1 MSEIEYRLC
10 RNCCLTFGG
19 YKAGSLFACCDSRR
33 DHTLR
38 CLNEFVK
45 KGIGCKEIVCG
56 QRKLLYVYDRLSL
69 ADMLFDKEVKAFL
82 EALGYEYSTVEKA
95 IEQLKARF
103 EIGRSF
109 PHEVGVFLGYALEDV
124 KGFMQDPAGGK
135 LIKGYW
141 KVYVDAEEKGRIFD
155 RYRKYCENACEKLKS
170 GQPLLSIF

>member
-1 MSEIEYRLC
+1 
-10 RNCCLTFGG
+10 
-19 YKAGSLFACCDSRR
+19 
-33 DHTLR
+33 
-38 CLNEFVK
+38 
-45 KGIGCKEIVCG
+45 
-56 QRKLLYVYDRLSL
+56 
-69 ADMLFDKEVKAFL
+69 MLFDKEVKAFL